1 MKPSFTSIPNN
12 TGIAAVKLKYDNYTM
27 KTLGT
32 KVISTFLALILTL
45 GNFIFNSKFCQQIK
59 GCAMGTTCAPT
70 YTNMFVSEFKERYIY
85 SVIKNKSMSY
95 LRFIEDIVM
104 AWAKSQN

>member
-1 MKPSFTSIPNN
+1 
-12 TGIAAVKLKYDNYTM
+12 
-27 KTLGT
+27 
-32 KVISTFLALILTL
+32 
-45 GNFIFNSKFCQQIK
+45 
-59 GCAMGTTCAPT
+59 MGTTCAPT